1 MDHYMTEITTKQL
14 LLEAY
19 GEGQRTFEDIE
30 LTDSADLSSVDLSEA
45 TFKHCCFNLAFV
57 QANLSGCRFLE
68 CNLKTA
74 DFRNTNLQQAT
85 ITGCTV
91 ESTRFEGAEVEGFV
105 FSENSVYGQNA
116 GQEEFNTF
124 HHFT

>member
-1 MDHYMTEITTKQL
+1 MAEITTKQL
-14 LLEAY
+14 LLDAY

-30 LTDSADLSSVDLSEA
+30 LADSADLSGVDLREA

-57 QANLSGCRFLE
+57 QADLSGCRFLE

-74 DFRNTNLQQAT
+74 DFRNANLQQAT

-91 ESTRFEGAEVEGFV
+91 ESSQFEGAVVEGLV
-105 FSENSVYGQNA
+105 FSENSVYGQTA

-124 HHFT
+124 HRFT